1 MSATHTFTQS
11 FSSSNNNSNLQ
22 GLNDLFKPSAQDK
35 SFNTILAILLLGYLI
50 VAVVVPF
57 IKQVEVPREIKE
69 RPPAQ
74 LAKIMLKEKQLP
86 LPKKELIKPKKKP
99 PIKKV
104 KTKDKKKAK
113 PKEKLKQPTPVNK
126 SELAKT
132 KAHSSGLATMKDE
145 LFAMREAFT
154 VTPVASTKLNNNK
167 SKATTIKRKLLAAA
181 TNKQS
186 SQLTQAQL
194 SKTVASDAISTKNT
208 EHIRLGKEEIL
219 ADNLASSNV
228 LAENDSKSSLAQ
240 RSEMSI
246 RRTLEAHKAR
256 LYALYNRALRKDPL
270 LKGKVLFVIE
280 IQPKGNISHVSIKS
294 SALNNAKLER
304 QLIVIL
310 RRIKFPVADVSVM
323 TTIWAI
329 DFLPS

>member
-1 MSATHTFTQS
+1 MSRVHAI
-11 FSSSNNNSNLQ
+11 NP
-22 GLNDLFKPSAQDK
+22 NDLPDLDDFLSSSAQDK
-35 SFNTILAILLLGYLI
+35 SFNKILAILLLGYLV

-57 IKQVEVPREIKE
+57 IEQVKIPREIKE
-69 RPPAQ
+69 RPSAQ

-86 LPKKELIKPKKKP
+86 LPKKVKPKVKK

-104 KTKDKKKAK
+104 KAKTKNKKKTK

-154 VTPVASTKLNNNK
+154 VTPVASTKLNNSK

-194 SKTVASDAISTKNT
+194 SKTVASDGISTKNT
-208 EHIRLGKEEIL
+208 EQIRLGKEEIL
-219 ADNLASSNV
+219 ADNNV
-228 LAENDSKSSLAQ
+228 LAANDNDAKSSLAQ
-240 RSEMSI
+240 RSEMSL
-246 RRTLEAHKAR
+246 RRTLESHKAR

-270 LKGKVLFVIE
+270 LKGKVLFAIE
-280 IQPKGNISHVSIKS
+280 IQPNGNISHVSIKS

-329 DFLPS
+329 DFLPN

>member
-1 MSATHTFTQS
+1 MSRVHAI
-11 FSSSNNNSNLQ
+11 NP
-22 GLNDLFKPSAQDK
+22 NDLPDLDDFLSSSAQDK
-35 SFNTILAILLLGYLI
+35 SFNKILAILLLGYLV

-57 IKQVEVPREIKE
+57 IEQVKIPREIKE
-69 RPPAQ
+69 RPSAQ

-86 LPKKELIKPKKKP
+86 LPKKVKPKVKK

-104 KTKDKKKAK
+104 KAKTKNKKKTK

-154 VTPVASTKLNNNK
+154 VTPVASTKLNNSK

-208 EHIRLGKEEIL
+208 EQIRLGKEEIL
-219 ADNLASSNV
+219 ADNNV
-228 LAENDSKSSLAQ
+228 LAANDNDAKSSLAQ
-240 RSEMSI
+240 RSEMSL
-246 RRTLEAHKAR
+246 RRTLESHKAR

-270 LKGKVLFVIE
+270 LKGKVLFAIE
-280 IQPKGNISHVSIKS
+280 IQPNGNISHVSIKS

-329 DFLPS
+329 DFLPN

>member
-1 MSATHTFTQS
+1 MSSVHAI
-11 FSSSNNNSNLQ
+11 NPNELQ
-22 GLNDLFKPSAQDK
+22 GLDDFLSSSAQDK
-35 SFNTILAILLLGYLI
+35 SFNKILAILLLGYLI

-57 IKQVEVPREIKE
+57 IEQVKIPREIKE

-86 LPKKELIKPKKKP
+86 LPKKELIKPKKKK

-113 PKEKLKQPTPVNK
+113 PKEKLKQPTAVNK

-154 VTPVASTKLNNNK
+154 VTPAANTKLNNSK
-167 SKATTIKRKLLAAA
+167 SEATTVKRKLLAAA

-208 EHIRLGKEEIL
+208 QQIRLGKEEIL
-219 ADNLASSNV
+219 ADNNV
-228 LAENDSKSSLAQ
+228 LVANDNDSKSSLAQ
-240 RSEMSI
+240 RSEMDL
-246 RRTLEAHKAR
+246 RRTLESHKAR

-280 IQPKGNISHVSIKS
+280 IQPNGNISHVSIKS